1 MKKTTLLVWVTLL
14 ATLCVFVV
22 YPLWSNQVPEP
33 LAFKPLSPQAF
44 AGLIGW
50 LFAVALFVERAVEVV
65 VLVFRDQQADALDA
79 AEARATAIVAALAGN
94 ATASQAD
101 KDKAARDAATAQ
113 EQTVN
118 YRAETKEMAMLV
130 SFVFGTFISLA
141 GVRALHGLLPDST
154 PTRTL
159 FTVADIVVTG
169 ALLAGGS
176 EGIHRMAN
184 AFTSFMDSLSTHA
197 DASQK
202 KAEDS
207 MKTKP

>member
-14 ATLCVFVV
+14 VTLCVFVV

-33 LAFKPLSPQAF
+33 LAFKPLSPQVF
-44 AGLIGW
+44 FGLIGW
-50 LFAVALFVERAVEVV
+50 LFAIALFVERAVEVV
-65 VLVFRDQQADALDA
+65 VLVFRDQQAGALDA
-79 AEARATAIVAALAGN
+79 AEARATAIVAALAAN
-94 ATASQAD
+94 ATASQSD
-101 KDKAARDAATAQ
+101 KDKAARDAVTAH
-113 EQTVN
+113 EQTVS

-130 SFVFGTFISLA
+130 SFVFGIFISLA
-141 GVRALHGLLPDST
+141 GVRALHGLLADFT
-154 PTRTL
+154 PTGTL

-184 AFTSFMDSLSTHA
+184 AFTSFMDSLSTRA